1 MFKRNILKAKPGFM
15 SSSLKFHRKWN
26 LTDNQ
31 IFLVRKIFDVNL
43 FGQSWHLFTYVRNR
57 IWPINL
63 VSSTARRAY
72 HEQCFCVLTLPL
84 PLPAPTPK
92 PSETWL
98 SANIE
103 HYAKYLPDRTKRIPL
118 PIKRNPIVA
127 PHYYISQYNTFN
139 SLNLCLY
146 EITFHWIHWNL
157 IHSGDPYHIF

>member
-1 MFKRNILKAKPGFM
+1 M

-26 LTDNQ
+26 ITDNQ
-31 IFLVRKIFDVNL
+31 IFLISIKDKSYFSKFVRKIFDVNL

-92 PSETWL
+92 PSET
-98 SANIE
+98 
-103 HYAKYLPDRTKRIPL
+103 
-118 PIKRNPIVA
+118 
-127 PHYYISQYNTFN
+127 
-139 SLNLCLY
+139 
-146 EITFHWIHWNL
+146 
-157 IHSGDPYHIF
+157 